1 MTTQGPLEEFRMST
15 ASLATDFEA
24 YSQWRGDLSH
34 RIGDYRQWLNRED
47 LNDSQRDL
55 RLQQLVDRLAED
67 KLHVAFVAEFS
78 RGKSEL
84 INAIFL
90 SDLKQRLLPS
100 TAGRTTMCPT
110 ELLYDAGRPPGIEL
124 LPIETRS
131 ASATIAEYKNYAEE
145 WTRIGINPTSA
156 DSVTQA
162 MLEVCR
168 VKNVS
173 IEEATKYGLYDPNNS
188 DLGNAPND
196 DGTITIPAWRH
207 AIINFPHPFLEKGLV
222 VYDTPGLNAIG
233 VEPELTF
240 NLLPNAHAVLFV
252 LAADTG
258 VTKSDIEVWRNH
270 IYARGK
276 NRGRLVALNK
286 IDGLWDELKTE
297 DQIQAEIE
305 AQVKSC
311 ADLLGVDS
319 SQIYPVSAQK
329 GLLAKINGDTALL
342 EKSRLALL
350 EKALSEE
357 LISSKQAIVRDQ
369 TDAELS
375 DLLDSSESLLEARR
389 RGIEEQLTELR
400 GLQGKNQDVVE
411 HIMLKIS
418 DDKETFERG
427 LQQFQALRSIFS
439 QQSIKLFSQVGMDV
453 LRNEVRAAREA
464 MVESRFTK
472 GIRDAMSSFFKNVDS
487 HLEAA
492 IGQIEEIN
500 KMMDAMYQKLNRE
513 HGINLVTIP
522 PFSILRYRKEIQG
535 LEGAYNQQFNTFYTF
550 LTTEQYTLTS
560 RFFETLASRVV
571 QVFEVLNKD
580 VESWLKAVMSPMEGQ
595 VREHQMQLRRR
606 LESVK
611 RIHKAADTLEDRIGE
626 LDQMHLDVSRQIE
639 ELGKLAQLIRGLLAE
654 PAGEAQALVKAA

>member
-1 MTTQGPLEEFRMST
+1 MST
-15 ASLATDFEA
+15 ASLVNDFEA
-24 YSQWRGDLSH
+24 YSQWREALSR
-34 RIGDYRQWLNRED
+34 RIAEYRQWLNRED

-55 RLQQLVDRLAED
+55 RLQQLADRLAED

-110 ELLYDAGRPPGIEL
+110 ELLYDAGKEPRIEL
-124 LPIETRS
+124 LPIETRA
-131 ASATIAEYKNYAEE
+131 ASATISEYKNYAEE
-145 WTRIGINPTSA
+145 WTHIGIDPTSA
-156 DSVTQA
+156 SSVTQA

-168 VKNVS
+168 VKNVP
-173 IEEATKYGLYDPNNS
+173 IEEAIKYGLFDPNDRDHGHSLNES
-188 DLGNAPND
+188 
-196 DGTITIPAWRH
+196 GTVTIPAWRH

-286 IDGLWDELKTE
+286 IDGLWDELKS
-297 DQIQAEIE
+297 DAQINAEIDT
-305 AQVKSC
+305 QVKSC
-311 ADLLGVDS
+311 ADLLGVDNA
-319 SQIYPVSAQK
+319 QIYPVSAQK
-329 GLLAKINGDTALL
+329 GLLAKINGDTGLL
-342 EKSRLALL
+342 EKSRLANL

-357 LISSKQAIVRDQ
+357 LISSKQSIVRDQ
-369 TDAELS
+369 TEAELT

-389 RGIEEQLTELR
+389 RGIDEQLAELK

-418 DDKETFERG
+418 GDKETFERG

-439 QQSIKLFSQVGMDV
+439 QQSVKLFSRIGMDV

-464 MVESRFTK
+464 MVQSRFTK
-472 GIRDAMSSFFKNVDS
+472 GIRDAMSNFFQHVDA
-487 HLEAA
+487 HLDASN
-492 IGQIEEIN
+492 GQIDEIN

-513 HGINLVTIP
+513 HGINLVAIP
-522 PFSILRYRKEIQG
+522 PFSILRYRKEIQR
-535 LEGAYNQQFNTFYTF
+535 LEGAYDQQFNNFYTF

-580 VESWLKAVMSPMEGQ
+580 VESWLKAVMSPMESQ

-626 LDQMHLDVSRQIE
+626 LDQMHLEVARQIE
-639 ELGKLAQLIRGLLAE
+639 ELGERAKLIRHVLDEPSGATREHAE
-654 PAGEAQALVKAA
+654 AA

>member
-1 MTTQGPLEEFRMST
+1 MTT
-15 ASLATDFEA
+15 ASLVSDFEA
-24 YSQWRGDLSH
+24 YSQWRLDLSR
-34 RIGDYRQWLNRED
+34 RIADYRQWLNRED

-55 RLQQLVDRLAED
+55 RLQQLIDRLAED
-67 KLHVAFVAEFS
+67 KLHVAFIAEFS

-110 ELLYDAGRPPGIEL
+110 ELLYDPAKPPMIEL
-124 LPIETRS
+124 LPIETRGS
-131 ASATIAEYKNYAEE
+131 NATISEYKNYPEE
-145 WTRIGINPTSA
+145 WTQVQMDTTSP

-162 MLEVCR
+162 MQEVCR
-168 VKNVS
+168 VKTVPV
-173 IEEATKYGLYDPNNS
+173 EDATRYGLYNPDDKETS
-188 DLGNAPND
+188 LSLND
-196 DGTITIPAWRH
+196 DGNVTIPAWRH

-270 IYARGK
+270 IYARGN

-297 DQIQAEIE
+297 TQIQAELDG
-305 AQVKSC
+305 QVRSC
-311 ADLLGVDS
+311 AELLGVDAA
-319 SQIYPVSAQK
+319 QIYPVSAQK
-329 GLLAKINGDTALL
+329 GLLAKINGDQALL
-342 EKSRLALL
+342 ERSRLAAL

-357 LISSKQAIVRDQ
+357 LIASKQSIVRDQ
-369 TDAELS
+369 TEAELG
-375 DLLDSSESLLEARR
+375 DLLDNSLALLESRR
-389 RGIEEQLTELR
+389 KGIDEQLGELR

-411 HIMLKIS
+411 HIMSKIS
-418 DDKETFERG
+418 TDKEVFERG
-427 LQQFQALRSIFS
+427 LQQFQALRSIYS
-439 QQSIKLFSQVGMDV
+439 QQSIKLFAQIGMDA
-453 LRNEVRAAREA
+453 LREEVRQAREL
-464 MVESRFTK
+464 MVKSRFTK
-472 GIRDAMSSFFKNVDS
+472 GIRDAMTGFFTRVDQR
-487 HLEAA
+487 LDGAN
-492 IGQIEEIN
+492 GQIEEIN
-500 KMMDAMYQKLNRE
+500 KMMEAMYRKLNQE
-513 HGINLVTIP
+513 HGINLISIP
-522 PFSILRYRKEIQG
+522 PFSMLRYRKEMQR
-535 LEGAYNQQFNTFYTF
+535 LEEAYEQKFNTFYTF

-560 RFFETLASRVV
+560 RFFETLATRVV

-580 VESWLKAVMSPMEGQ
+580 VENWLKAVMSPMESQ

-626 LDQMHLDVSRQIE
+626 LDQMQTEVLRQVG
-639 ELGKLAQLIRGLLAE
+639 ELEGLTTGIRSALASTALQ
-654 PAGEAQALVKAA
+654 EATRAAA

>member
-1 MTTQGPLEEFRMST
+1 MTT
-15 ASLATDFEA
+15 ASLVSDFEA
-24 YSQWRGDLSH
+24 YSQWRLDLSR
-34 RIGDYRQWLNRED
+34 RIADYRQWLNRED

-55 RLQQLVDRLAED
+55 RLQQLIDRLAED
-67 KLHVAFVAEFS
+67 KLHVAFIAEFS

-110 ELLYDAGRPPGIEL
+110 ELLYDPAKPPMIEL
-124 LPIETRS
+124 LPIETRGS
-131 ASATIAEYKNYAEE
+131 NATISEYKNYPEE
-145 WTRIGINPTSA
+145 WTQVQMDTTSP

-162 MLEVCR
+162 MQEVCR
-168 VKNVS
+168 VKTVPV
-173 IEEATKYGLYDPNNS
+173 EDATRYGLYNS
-188 DLGNAPND
+188 DDKETSLSLND
-196 DGTITIPAWRH
+196 DGNVTIPAWRH

-270 IYARGK
+270 IYARGN

-297 DQIQAEIE
+297 TQIQAELDG
-305 AQVKSC
+305 QVRSC
-311 ADLLGVDS
+311 AELLGVDAA
-319 SQIYPVSAQK
+319 QIYPVSAQK
-329 GLLAKINGDTALL
+329 GLLAKINGDQALL
-342 EKSRLALL
+342 ERSRLAAL

-357 LISSKQAIVRDQ
+357 LIASKQSIVRDQ
-369 TDAELS
+369 TEAELG
-375 DLLDSSESLLEARR
+375 DLLDNSLALLESRR
-389 RGIEEQLTELR
+389 KGIDEQLGELR

-411 HIMLKIS
+411 HIMSKIS
-418 DDKETFERG
+418 TDKEVFERG
-427 LQQFQALRSIFS
+427 LQQFQALRSIYS
-439 QQSIKLFSQVGMDV
+439 QQSIKLFAQIGMDA
-453 LRNEVRAAREA
+453 LREEVRQAREL
-464 MVESRFTK
+464 MVKSRFTK
-472 GIRDAMSSFFKNVDS
+472 GIRDAMTGFFTRVDQR
-487 HLEAA
+487 LDGAN
-492 IGQIEEIN
+492 GQIEEIN
-500 KMMDAMYQKLNRE
+500 KMMEAMYRKLNQE
-513 HGINLVTIP
+513 HGINLISIP
-522 PFSILRYRKEIQG
+522 PFSMLRYRKEMQR
-535 LEGAYNQQFNTFYTF
+535 LEEAYEQKFNTFYTF

-560 RFFETLASRVV
+560 RFFETLATRVV

-580 VESWLKAVMSPMEGQ
+580 VENWLKAVMSPMESQ

-626 LDQMHLDVSRQIE
+626 LDQMQTEVLRQVG
-639 ELGKLAQLIRGLLAE
+639 ELEGLTTGIRSALASTALQ
-654 PAGEAQALVKAA
+654 EAARAAA